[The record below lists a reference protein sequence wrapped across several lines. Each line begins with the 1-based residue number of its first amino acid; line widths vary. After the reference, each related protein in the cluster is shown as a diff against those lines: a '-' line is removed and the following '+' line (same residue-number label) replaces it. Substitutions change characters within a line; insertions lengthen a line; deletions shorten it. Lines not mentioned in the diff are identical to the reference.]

1 MKERQQRRKLRELK
15 TNIERA
21 LCFAK
26 AFGLELKSVEFE
38 DEAGSSHS
46 VEYQTTDKG
55 AKSFRNISE
64 DEKNK
69 VRQILFIS
77 DKFCIG
83 EAAYHELTMV
93 PGGEGIPRSYLVKQC
108 KNYQLNQLCHVSKTP
123 GPAEGAQLDFES
135 ELKNRIMQQASNLL
149 L

>member
-1 MKERQQRRKLRELK
+1 MKERQQRRKLCKLK

-21 LCFAK
+21 LWFAK

-55 AKSFRNISE
+55 VKSFRNISE

-83 EAAYHELTMV
+83 EDAYHELTMV
-93 PGGEGIPRSYLVKQC
+93 PGGEGMPRSYLVK
-108 KNYQLNQLCHVSKTP
+108 
-123 GPAEGAQLDFES
+123 
-135 ELKNRIMQQASNLL
+135 R
-149 L
+149 